1 MRARN
6 RDGGGR
12 GFDAPVKL
20 ARDAEQRRRLEYE
33 RQSALQREEVRREI
47 EERRLF
53 EEWKRRRAAGGTARP

>member
-6 RDGGGR
+6 RSGGGR

-53 EEWKRRRAAGGTARP
+53 EE